1 MLEKI
6 DQQLFLFLNS
16 LHSPAWDK
24 VMVLVSA
31 KLTWVPLYL
40 FILVLLAIKYR
51 RSFLIIIPL
60 IILTITA
67 ADQLSVHAFKE
78 VFMRLRPCHEP
89 SLEGLVHTVNDKC
102 GGMYGFVSSHAANS
116 FAAAVLSIGLLRK
129 KWFTV
134 LMISWAVLVSYS
146 RVYLGVHYPGDIIAG
161 AVLGALLGY
170 LFYTL
175 YFYFDEKLVYNSNFF
190 RNSRNNSRNSSRNNS
205 GNSTNST
212 NSNSNNNTNITNS
225 NKRNKDADN

>member
-1 MLEKI
+1 MLEKL

-16 LHSPAWDK
+16 LHSPGWDK
-24 VMVLVSA
+24 VMVLISA

-40 FILVLLAIKYR
+40 FILVLLAIKYK
-51 RSFLIIIPL
+51 RSLVLIIPV

-134 LMISWAVLVSYS
+134 LMITWAVLVSYS

-161 AVLGALLGY
+161 AALGALLGY
-170 LFYTL
+170 VFYKL
-175 YFYFDEKLVYNSNFF
+175 YFYFDDRIVYNANFF
-190 RNSRNNSRNSSRNNS
+190 RINR
-205 GNSTNST
+205 
-212 NSNSNNNTNITNS
+212 
-225 NKRNKDADN
+225 KKDADN

>member
-1 MLEKI
+1 MLEKL

-129 KWFTV
+129 KWFTA

-161 AVLGALLGY
+161 AALGALLGY

-190 RNSRNNSRNSSRNNS
+190 RNSRNNSRNNS
-205 GNSTNST
+205 GNST
-212 NSNSNNNTNITNS
+212 NSNSNNNTNINNS